1 MRRSPIPVLF
11 AAWLLAPAGTFAQ
24 SAQHD
29 DVEVIE
35 KAPPRAP
42 DEKTPDLEAVTRSI
56 VEKTNAFR
64 KSEKRPDVAVN
75 AKLTEAARGFAV
87 YMAKTGRYGHTADGS
102 NPADRAAKAKYEYCI
117 VLENIAYAFQS
128 KGFTSEELTKTFV
141 DGWEKSPGHRKNM
154 LDPDVTE
161 TGVAV
166 ARSEKTGYYFAVQMF
181 GRPKSQA
188 VKFQVANQTKA
199 EVKYK
204 VADKEFTLPASYVR
218 THELCR
224 PAEVTFEKVGEK
236 AEPLKA
242 ERGSRFVLT
251 EEGGSVRVKKETG
264 EAKP

>member
-1 MRRSPIPVLF
+1 MRRSPFPVLIT
-11 AAWLLAPAGTFAQ
+11 AWLLAPLAAGAQ
-24 SAQHD
+24 SAHHD

-35 KAPPRAP
+35 KAPPRDP
-42 DEKTPDLEAVTRSI
+42 DEKTPDLEAVTKAI

-75 AKLTEAARGFAV
+75 DKLAEAARGFAA
-87 YMAKTGRYGHTADGS
+87 YMAKTGRYGHTADGTQ
-102 NPADRAAKAKYEYCI
+102 PANRATKQGYEYCI

-128 KGFTSEELTKTFV
+128 KGFSSEELTKTFV
-141 DGWEKSPGHRKNM
+141 EGWEKSPGHRKNM

-166 ARSEKTGYYFAVQMF
+166 ARSEKTGHYFAVQMF
-181 GRPKSQA
+181 GRPKSQ
-188 VKFQVANQTKA
+188 VIKFQIANQTKA
-199 EVKYK
+199 EVSYK
-204 VADKEFTLPASYVR
+204 VGDKEFTLPAHYIR

-242 ERGSRFVLT
+242 EAGSRFVLT
-251 EEGGSVRVKKETG
+251 EEGGKVRVKKE
-264 EAKP
+264 